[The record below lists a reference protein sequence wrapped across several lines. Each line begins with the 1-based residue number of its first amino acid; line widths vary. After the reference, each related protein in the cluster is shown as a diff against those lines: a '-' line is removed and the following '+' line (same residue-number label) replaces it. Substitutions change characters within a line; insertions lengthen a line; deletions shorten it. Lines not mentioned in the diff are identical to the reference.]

1 MRARFDSSYIRSELE
16 RIGQQLDNP
25 LTVFLIGG
33 GSMAFRGLKET
44 TKDIDLIV
52 SSGDDLS
59 QLQVA
64 LLELGYEIVQ
74 EPDEEYEELG
84 AQRIL
89 ENDDGCRI
97 DIFNQQVIGKLILSP
112 GIRERSER
120 YLDPGNLVVEL
131 VSPEDIFL
139 FKAVAG
145 RVDDIE
151 DMFSLIQTGLDFDIV
166 EAELE
171 TQVELL
177 EQELFVTY
185 VNEALADLTEEHNLT
200 TPLHD
205 TVAEIT
211 ERVYEELEVLHV
223 LDEPKSVADLQQELD
238 WPAADIQE
246 IVRRLEGKDAIAV
259 NDGRVERRSTTI

>member
-25 LTVFLIGG
+25 LTVSLIGG

-59 QLQVA
+59 QLQAV
-64 LLELGYEIVQ
+64 LLELGYDIVR

-97 DIFNQQVIGKLILSP
+97 DVFNQQVIGKLILSP

-151 DMFSLIQTGLDFDIV
+151 DMFSLMQTGLEFDVV

-177 EQELFVTY
+177 DQELFVTY
-185 VNEALADLTEEHNLT
+185 VNEALTDLTEQHNVT

-205 TVAEIT
+205 PVAEIT
-211 ERVYEELEVLHV
+211 ERVYEELEVLYA
-223 LDEPKSVADLQQELD
+223 LDDPKSVADLQQELD
-238 WPAADIQE
+238 WPAADVQE
-246 IVRRLEGKDAIAV
+246 IVRRLEEKDAVAV
-259 NDGRVERRSTTI
+259 TDGRVERRSTTI

>member
-59 QLQVA
+59 QLQAV
-64 LLELGYEIVQ
+64 LLELGYDIVR

-97 DIFNQQVIGKLILSP
+97 DVFNQ
-112 GIRERSER
+112 
-120 YLDPGNLVVEL
+120 
-131 VSPEDIFL
+131 
-139 FKAVAG
+139 
-145 RVDDIE
+145 
-151 DMFSLIQTGLDFDIV
+151 
-166 EAELE
+166 
-171 TQVELL
+171 
-177 EQELFVTY
+177 
-185 VNEALADLTEEHNLT
+185 
-200 TPLHD
+200 
-205 TVAEIT
+205 
-211 ERVYEELEVLHV
+211 
-223 LDEPKSVADLQQELD
+223 
-238 WPAADIQE
+238 
-246 IVRRLEGKDAIAV
+246 
-259 NDGRVERRSTTI
+259 